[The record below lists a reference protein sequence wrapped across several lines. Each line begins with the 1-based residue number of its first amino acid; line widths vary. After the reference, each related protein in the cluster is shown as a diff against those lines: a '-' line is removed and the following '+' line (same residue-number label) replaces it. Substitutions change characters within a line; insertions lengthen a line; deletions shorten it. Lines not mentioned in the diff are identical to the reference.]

1 MGTGMNKV
9 VLAFTGVVAT
19 VLVFG
24 TTMAA
29 KEVKPS
35 CGPPGTWCVIGTTHA
50 TNAADHDAI
59 VVKGSHDDFRKIK
72 FRVKDAPLNL
82 RRMIVTYD
90 NGTKEDINTRDDIP
104 KGGESRDIDLHGGQ
118 RSLKRI
124 DFWYDTKG
132 WMNGTADVTV
142 YGLR

>member
-1 MGTGMNKV
+1 MNKTSAWFSAIV
-9 VLAFTGVVAT
+9 AALALSSAS
-19 VLVFG
+19 
-24 TTMAA
+24 MAA
-29 KEVKPS
+29 QEVKPS

-59 VVKGSHDDFRKIK
+59 VVKGSRDDFRKLK

-82 RRMIVTYD
+82 RRMVVTYD
-90 NGTKEDINTRDDIP
+90 NGMKEDINTREDIP
-104 KGGESRDIDLHGGQ
+104 KGGESRNIDLHGGQ

-132 WMNGTADVTV
+132 WLNGKADVTV